1 MRVVSWNLNSL
12 RARLPR
18 VLELLEV
25 HDPDLVCMQETK
37 CTSEAFP
44 RDALAAVGYQVVEH
58 CEGRWNGVA
67 LLVRASEG
75 VSEVVAGLDG
85 EPDPGE
91 ARWVEATVRGLRV
104 VSLYVPNG
112 RDPGHEMF
120 RRKLAFLDAAHDRIR
135 ELTATGPL
143 LVAGDWNVAPTDVD
157 VWDPGFFVSSTHVT
171 EEERSR
177 VRRILQLGL
186 QDAYRELHPE
196 DAGFTWWDYRMG
208 AFHRG
213 MGLRIDLALVSGG
226 LAVRSCTVD
235 TTFRRNNR
243 AGDKPS
249 DHAPL
254 VIDID
259 LEPPVPVGEAGGA
272 AERKGDR

>member
-25 HDPDLVCMQETK
+25 HAPDLVCLQETK

-44 RDALAAVGYQVVEH
+44 REALAAVGYQVVEH

-67 LLVRASEG
+67 LLVRSIEE

-85 EPDPGE
+85 EPDPAE
-91 ARWVEATVRGLRV
+91 ARWIEATFRGLRV

-112 RDPGHEMF
+112 RDPAHEMF
-120 RRKLAFLDAAHDRIR
+120 RSKLAFLDAAHDRIR
-135 ELTATGPL
+135 DLVATGPL
-143 LVAGDWNVAPTDVD
+143 LVAGDWNVAPADDD
-157 VWDPGFFVSSTHVT
+157 VWDPNFFVSSTHVT
-171 EEERSR
+171 PEERSR
-177 VRRILQLGL
+177 FQRILGLGL
-186 QDAYRELHPE
+186 RDAYRELHP
-196 DAGFTWWDYRMG
+196 DDTGFTWWDYRMG
-208 AFHRG
+208 AFRRG
-213 MGLRIDLALVSGG
+213 MGLRIDLALVSTG
-226 LAVRSCTVD
+226 LGLRSCTVD

-254 VIDID
+254 VLE
-259 LEPPVPVGEAGGA
+259 LEPRPIPPSALGA
-272 AERKGDR
+272 PRSEGDR